1 MKMESRTSSFLITA
15 AIALIFGFA
24 GSAAFNAIGLGD
36 ERTKEYLLSNPEIL
50 PQMAEAYQRQEAER
64 RLAGI
69 AEQVMGNF
77 PGAVLGNPEG
87 SKVLVKFTDYNC
99 GFCRTSRPDIDRLIA
114 EDPELKVVIRE
125 WPIFRGSEV
134 ASRMGLAAAKQGKFA
149 EFHDAMFELAPAT
162 PESVEQAATQ
172 AGMDIER
179 ARVDM
184 AGEDIS
190 TEIAK
195 NNALAAQLGFGGT
208 PSWVTSNSAFEGAV
222 GYAALKDAVDN
233 AGT

>member
-1 MKMESRTSSFLITA
+1 MESRTSSFLITA

-24 GSAAFNAIGLGD
+24 GSAAFNTTGLGD

-69 AEQVMGNF
+69 ADQVMGNF

-99 GFCRTSRPDIDRLIA
+99 GFCRASRPDIDRLIA
-114 EDPELKVVIRE
+114 EDPELKVVIRD
-125 WPIFRGSEV
+125 WPIFRGSEI

-179 ARVDM
+179 AREDM

>member
-1 MKMESRTSSFLITA
+1 MGSRTSSFLITA

-24 GSAAFNAIGLGD
+24 GSAAFNATGLGY
-36 ERTKEYLLSNPEIL
+36 EGTKEYLLSNPEIL
-50 PQMAEAYQRQEAER
+50 PLMAEAYQQQEAER
-64 RLAGI
+64 RLASV
-69 AEQVMGNF
+69 ADQVMGNF

-99 GFCRTSRPDIDRLIA
+99 GFCRASLPDIDRLIA

-125 WPIFRGSEV
+125 WPIFRGSEI
-134 ASRMGLAAAKQGKFA
+134 ASRMGLAAAKQGKFV
-149 EFHDAMFELAPAT
+149 EFHAAMFELAPAT
-162 PESVEQAATQ
+162 SESVEQAATQ

-179 ARVDM
+179 AREDI
-184 AGEDIS
+184 AGQDIS

-195 NNALAAQLGFGGT
+195 NNALAARLGFGGT
-208 PSWVTSNSAFEGAV
+208 PSWVTGSTAFEGAV

>member
-1 MKMESRTSSFLITA
+1 MESRTSSFLITA

-24 GSAAFNAIGLGD
+24 GSAAFNATGLGD

-87 SKVLVKFTDYNC
+87 TKVLVKFTDYNC
-99 GFCRTSRPDIDRLIA
+99 GFCRASRPDIDRLIA

>member
-1 MKMESRTSSFLITA
+1 MESRTSSFLITA

>member
-1 MKMESRTSSFLITA
+1 MESRTSSFLITA

-24 GSAAFNAIGLGD
+24 GSAAFNATGLGD

-99 GFCRTSRPDIDRLIA
+99 GFCRASRPDIDRLIT

>member
-24 GSAAFNAIGLGD
+24 GSAAFNATGLGD

-50 PQMAEAYQRQEAER
+50 PQMAEAYQRQEAGR

-179 ARVDM
+179 AQVDM

>member
-1 MKMESRTSSFLITA
+1 MDDRISNFLITA
-15 AIALIFGFA
+15 AIALLCGFGGA
-24 GSAAFNAIGLGD
+24 AAFNATGLGD
-36 ERTKEYLLSNPEIL
+36 ARTKEYLLSNPEIL

-69 AEQVMGNF
+69 ADQVMGEF
-77 PGAVLGNPEG
+77 SGAVLGNPEG

-99 GFCRTSRPDIDRLIA
+99 GFCRASRPDIDRLIA

-125 WPIFRGSEV
+125 WPIFRGSEI

-162 PESVEQAATQ
+162 PESVEQAAEQ
-172 AGMDIER
+172 AGMNIDQ
-179 ARVDM
+179 ARIDM
-184 AGEDIS
+184 ASDEVS

-222 GYAALKDAVDN
+222 GYAALKDAVDK
-233 AGT
+233 AGS

>member
-1 MKMESRTSSFLITA
+1 MESRTSSFLITA

-184 AGEDIS
+184 AGEEIS

-233 AGT
+233 AGA

>member
-1 MKMESRTSSFLITA
+1 MESRTSSFLITA

-50 PQMAEAYQRQEAER
+50 PQMAEAYQRQEAGR

-172 AGMDIER
+172 AGMDVER

>member
-1 MKMESRTSSFLITA
+1 MESRTSSFLITA

-24 GSAAFNAIGLGD
+24 GSAAFNATGLGD

-99 GFCRTSRPDIDRLIA
+99 GFCRASRPDIDRLIA

-125 WPIFRGSEV
+125 WPIFRGSEI

-149 EFHDAMFELAPAT
+149 EFHDAMFELEPAT

>member
-1 MKMESRTSSFLITA
+1 MESRTSSFLITA
-15 AIALIFGFA
+15 AMALIFGFA

-50 PQMAEAYQRQEAER
+50 PQMAEAYQRQEAGR

-162 PESVEQAATQ
+162 QESVEQAATQ

-233 AGT
+233 AGK

>member
-1 MKMESRTSSFLITA
+1 MESRTSSFLITA

-50 PQMAEAYQRQEAER
+50 PQMAEAYQRQEAGR

-99 GFCRTSRPDIDRLIA
+99 GFCRASRPDIDRLIA

-233 AGT
+233 AGK

>member
-1 MKMESRTSSFLITA
+1 MESRTSSFLITA

-24 GSAAFNAIGLGD
+24 GSAAFNATGLGD

-99 GFCRTSRPDIDRLIA
+99 GFCRASRPDIDRLIA

>member
-1 MKMESRTSSFLITA
+1 MESRTSSFLITA

-24 GSAAFNAIGLGD
+24 GSAAFNATGLGD

-50 PQMAEAYQRQEAER
+50 PQMAEAYQRKEAER

-69 AEQVMGNF
+69 ADQVMGSF

-99 GFCRTSRPDIDRLIA
+99 GFCRASRPDIDRLIA

-125 WPIFRGSEV
+125 WPIFRGSEI

-149 EFHDAMFELAPAT
+149 EFHDAMFDLVPAT

-184 AGEDIS
+184 AGEEVS

-208 PSWVTSNSAFEGAV
+208 PSWVTSNAAFEGAV

-233 AGT
+233 AGS

>member
-1 MKMESRTSSFLITA
+1 MESRTSSFLITA

-50 PQMAEAYQRQEAER
+50 PQMAEAYQRQEAGR
-64 RLAGI
+64 RLTGI

-233 AGT
+233 AGA

>member
-1 MKMESRTSSFLITA
+1 MESRTSSFLITA
-15 AIALIFGFA
+15 AMALIFGFA

-233 AGT
+233 AGA

>member
-1 MKMESRTSSFLITA
+1 MESRTSSFLITA

-24 GSAAFNAIGLGD
+24 GSAAFNATGLGD

-50 PQMAEAYQRQEAER
+50 PQMAETYQRQEAER

-99 GFCRTSRPDIDRLIA
+99 GFCRASRPDIDRLIA

>member
-1 MKMESRTSSFLITA
+1 MESRTSSFLITA
-15 AIALIFGFA
+15 AMALIFGFA

-50 PQMAEAYQRQEAER
+50 PQMAEAYQRQEAGR

-195 NNALAAQLGFGGT
+195 NNALAAQLGFVGT

-233 AGT
+233 AGA

>member
-1 MKMESRTSSFLITA
+1 MESRTSSFLITA

-24 GSAAFNAIGLGD
+24 GSAAFNATGLGD

-50 PQMAEAYQRQEAER
+50 PQMAETYQRQEAER

-99 GFCRTSRPDIDRLIA
+99 GFCRASRPDIDRLIA

-172 AGMDIER
+172 AGMDLER